1 MEDLVTDLME
11 DPEGFKA
18 RVKSEGIDLNAQDEN
33 GKTILHHLTYNL
45 ANAPMEMK
53 EDIFLAMKVVLDLG
67 AAPHILD
74 NADRAAGSYIDQ
86 IEENNPALGI
96 IYEAQQKFNPRKVQE
111 QYSPIGE
118 EVKFQAQAAA
128 APLQN
133 LGRNSNPQGSQHLPK
148 DTGRGGR

>member
-11 DPEGFKA
+11 EPEGFKD
-18 RVKSEGIDLNAQDEN
+18 RVKSGGIDLNAQDNN
-33 GKTILHHLTYNL
+33 GKTILHHLTSSL

-74 NADRAAGSYIDQ
+74 NAGRAAGSYIDQ
-86 IEENNPALGI
+86 IEDHNPVLGMI
-96 IYEAQQKFNPRKVQE
+96 FEAQQKFNPRKVQE

-118 EVKFQAQAAA
+118 EVRSQAQAAA
-128 APLQN
+128 APFNN
-133 LGRNSNPQGSQHLPK
+133 LRISDFQSKTPYKATKN
-148 DTGRGGR
+148 TGRGY

>member
-11 DPEGFKA
+11 DPERFKD
-18 RVKSEGIDLNAQDEN
+18 RVKSERLDLNAHDEN
-33 GKTILHHLTYNL
+33 GRTILHHLTSSL
-45 ANAPMEMK
+45 ANASMEMK

-74 NADRAAGSYIDQ
+74 NAGRAAGSYIDQ
-86 IEENNPALGI
+86 IEENNPALGMI
-96 IYEAQQKFNPRKVQE
+96 FEAQQKFNPRKVQE

-118 EVKFQAQAAA
+118 EVRSWAQAAV
-128 APLQN
+128 APLQS